1 MQIKKYSGQ
10 TLKEAT
16 AKMKEELGNQAIILG
31 SKMIAADL
39 KAGKRKMFEI
49 TVGYDNPVKNE
60 KRIETQRNNETG
72 TKKNYSEEIATL
84 TEKVYA
90 RENNSLVR
98 KNNTSAKPV
107 QKKPVNREAVKT
119 EIDRELKEI
128 ADVLEHREVQ
138 KNIISLIIHQLKE
151 YAKYLHSTN
160 IDNYV
165 LSSIESMIPTKNFEL
180 NKNKGTKV
188 VAVVGPTGVGK
199 TTCIAKLA
207 VIAKILHNLDVGL
220 ISIDTYRLGAIDQ
233 LRIFSEVSNI
243 DMLVAYEPE
252 EIPEL
257 MKSLKGKDIIFID
270 TAGRNQKRKD
280 QLNRINE
287 YLSEIK
293 IDETFLVMSSTNST
307 KNLFDIAE
315 KFKVFNYDS
324 FIFTKVDEGIAFGNI
339 LNVVTSFNTP
349 VTFLSNG
356 QIIPDDIMSADSE
369 FISKLIYTGKV
380 EK

>member
-1 MQIKKYSGQ
+1 
-10 TLKEAT
+10 
-16 AKMKEELGNQAIILG
+16 MKDELGNEAIILG
-31 SKMIAADL
+31 SRMIGADIES
-39 KAGKRKMFEI
+39 GKRKMFEI
-49 TVGYDNPVKNE
+49 TAGFDGTE
-60 KRIETQRNNETG
+60 KVEKKKTG
-72 TKKNYSEEIATL
+72 TIKTETIIDKSYADELAVL
-84 TEKVYA
+84 TEKIYSK
-90 RENNSLVR
+90 ENSSSIKTINKAVIHKTPLV
-98 KNNTSAKPV
+98 P
-107 QKKPVNREAVKT
+107 AVKS
-119 EIDRELKEI
+119 ELDKELKEI

-138 KNIISLIIHQLKE
+138 KNIISLIMNQLKD
-151 YAKYLHSTN
+151 YSKYLHSTN

-252 EIPEL
+252 EIPEM
-257 MKSLKGKDIIFID
+257 MKSLKDKDIIFID
-270 TAGRNQKRKD
+270 TAGRNQKRSD

-287 YLSEIK
+287 YLSEVK
-293 IDETFLVMSSTNST
+293 IDETFLVMSATNST
-307 KNLFDIAE
+307 KNLYDIAE
-315 KFKVFNYDS
+315 KFKVFKYNS

-339 LNVVTSFNTP
+339 LNVVTNFNIP

-369 FISKLIYTGKV
+369 YISKLIYTGKS